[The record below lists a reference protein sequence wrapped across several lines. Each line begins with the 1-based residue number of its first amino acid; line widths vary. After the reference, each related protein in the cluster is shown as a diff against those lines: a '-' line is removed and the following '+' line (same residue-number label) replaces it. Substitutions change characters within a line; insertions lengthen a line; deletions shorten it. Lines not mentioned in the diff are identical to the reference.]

1 MHLPSQ
7 KTSVF
12 ISFTTKFAFKEVQCP
27 RKKLNMNYIEGSFA
41 DLKSQNYKMKRTF
54 RKSYLG
60 EIRVQMHL
68 SLKIFMH
75 DNSEEDFKK

>member
-1 MHLPSQ
+1 
-7 KTSVF
+7 
-12 ISFTTKFAFKEVQCP
+12 
-27 RKKLNMNYIEGSFA
+27 MNYIEGSFA